1 VRTNRS
7 SIFPIVMV
15 VFGALLMIGAL
26 LWLFVATRQS
36 ASRAA
41 IPPTQVVSLVTPVIP
56 VAAPVT
62 PAAAL
67 VAPVATPAI
76 PYPEIKRIS
85 LGDSKAAYELKS
97 AVFIDVRGEPY
108 YSESHIPG
116 AISMTYDEM
125 SSRMGEL
132 DKNAWIITYCT

>member
-15 VFGALLMIGAL
+15 VFGALLMVGAL
-26 LWLFVATRQS
+26 LWLFVTTRQS
-36 ASRAA
+36 ATQAA
-41 IPPTQVVSLVTPVIP
+41 LPPTQVVSLVTPVTP
-56 VAAPVT
+56 V
-62 PAAAL
+62 AAL
-67 VAPVATPAI
+67 VAPEATPAI

-85 LGDSKAAYELKS
+85 LGDAKAAYELKS

-108 YSESHIPG
+108 YSEDHIPG

>member
-1 VRTNRS
+1 MRTDRR
-7 SIFPIVMV
+7 SIFPILMV
-15 VFGALLMIGAL
+15 LFGALLMIGAL
-26 LWLFVATRQS
+26 LWLILATRQS
-36 ASRAA
+36 ATRAA
-41 IPPTQVVSLVTPVIP
+41 ILPSQGVSQVTPV
-56 VAAPVT
+56 ASLDT
-62 PAAAL
+62 
-67 VAPVATPAI
+67 PVATPAI

-85 LGDSKAAYELKS
+85 LGDAKAAFELKS

-108 YSESHIPG
+108 YSDAHIPG